1 MNNMRSLFP
10 DYFDILNQ
18 DKCARYLLSK
28 NIPIS
33 FDKYDLTNNLWI
45 IHNNLIKKI
54 KLNDLEPKSSLLDLK
69 IELAQRIFN
78 KCNFCENKCNVDRN
92 LTQGKC
98 GVKRSRIASE
108 FLHIGEESILIPSHT
123 IFFSGCTFNC
133 VFCQNWDIS
142 QKYCGEYIEPSKLV
156 DIINNRKKQGSR
168 NVNWVGGEPTPN
180 IFYILKTLKKMNLNI
195 PQIWNSNMYCSQ
207 DTMNLLN
214 GIFDV
219 YLTDFK
225 YGNNNCA
232 KKFSQID
239 KYFEIVARN
248 HKIAYENGE
257 ILLRHLVMP
266 NHFKCCSKPIMDWI
280 IKNIPNSVVN
290 IMAQYRPEYNAYKFK
305 DISRSISTNEFNEVK
320 NYANKIGL
328 NQI

>member
-1 MNNMRSLFP
+1 MNNIRDLLP
-10 DYFDILNQ
+10 EYFNVLNQ
-18 DKCARYLLSK
+18 DKYARYLISK
-28 NIPIS
+28 STSAS
-33 FDKYDLTNNLWI
+33 FHKSDLIENLWR
-45 IHNNLIKKI
+45 IHNDFLKKI
-54 KLNDLEPKSSLLDLK
+54 KLNDYEPELSLLDLK
-69 IELAQRIFN
+69 IELASRIFK
-78 KCNFCENKCNVDRN
+78 KCNFCENKCNIDRN
-92 LTQGKC
+92 ITKGKC
-98 GVKRSRIASE
+98 GVKESRITSE

-142 QKYCGEYIEPSKLV
+142 QTNCGIYIEPLKLV
-156 DIINNRKKQGSR
+156 DIINERKKQGSI

-180 IFYILKTLKKMNLNI
+180 ILYILKTFKKMNLNL

-239 KYFEIVARN
+239 KYFEIVTRN
-248 HKIAYENGE
+248 HKIAYKNGE
-257 ILLRHLVMP
+257 IILRHLVMP
-266 NHFKCCSKPIMDWI
+266 NHFKCCSKPILDWI
-280 IKNIPNSVVN
+280 IDNIPNCVVN
-290 IMAQYRPEYNAYKFK
+290 VMSQYKPEYKAFQFK
-305 DISRSISTNEFNEVK
+305 DISRPIFSEEFNKVEK
-320 NYANKIGL
+320 YANKIGI